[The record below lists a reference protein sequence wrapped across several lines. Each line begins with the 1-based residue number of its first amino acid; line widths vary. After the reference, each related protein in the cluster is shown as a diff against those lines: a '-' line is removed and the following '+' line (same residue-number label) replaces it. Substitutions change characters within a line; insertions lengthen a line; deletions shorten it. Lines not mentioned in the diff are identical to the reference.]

1 MKKII
6 YLFISI
12 FAIAAL
18 SCSKS
23 SSDIDTTPDTTTPE
37 VGTTINVVISTEAPS
52 ATKVSYTSN
61 SDGSEFAFSW
71 NSGDEI
77 SVAVPA
83 ASDNTNSKFT
93 AESSTS
99 TANLSGQV
107 VSWEGS
113 CDLYAIFPYKSSGYS
128 VSSSGTFTHSLASQ
142 TVDASSNNSF
152 ENSLMVA
159 VASDAT
165 AVSDEDYYIPTL
177 SFQQV
182 MSFYQLSLKDI
193 PTDETIVEIGFE
205 ASNNIFVESA
215 TVDLTSAELSNKTMT
230 SAISAS
236 VSNTSGTTATLN
248 FALFPVDLSSQS
260 VTMYVK
266 TMTTDGYNQY
276 SKEFNPAANFE
287 RNTFIHHGEEL
298 SLSDFDGSEVADFM
312 LADFSSTSYPTG
324 DTWIIADNGS
334 PSYEEFEGLR
344 AALNA
349 VGEQIS
355 LSFPYIES
363 FPEYALEYME
373 NLVSISADL
382 ATEISG
388 GAFQYCTNL
397 SSVTLPNAT
406 YIREYAFCD
415 CCSLSLVSLPE
426 ATTIEIWAFA
436 YCNLSSVS
444 LPKATTIGDSAFIS
458 CSELSSVSLPEATTI
473 GSYAFAFC
481 STLSSVNLPEVTTV
495 GENTFRECHE
505 LITISLPEAVVVRNE
520 AFCACEQLDTL
531 SLPKVKFMML
541 GAIAEC
547 YSLSTL
553 EVATDSSTKLL
564 IFWDID
570 WGLGICENISL
581 SIGIQSS
588 EYVDGNVLHVTLSST
603 DNISD
608 DDLYQYLVACGWDS
622 EDIENVMMYDSWNWK
637 NEMTW
642 WDYSY
647 TFKEINIVGGVSS
660 LVAASG
666 ENAGG
671 TTLGW

>member
-415 CCSLSLVSLPE
+415 CCSLS
-426 ATTIEIWAFA
+426 
-436 YCNLSSVS
+436 
-444 LPKATTIGDSAFIS
+444 
-458 CSELSSVSLPEATTI
+458 SVSLPEATTI

-564 IFWDID
+564 IFLDID

-581 SIGIQSS
+581 SIGIRSS